1 MKDFNKMAFFD
12 KTKQFIS
19 EVKVEL
25 GKVNWPDR
33 KSVYGSTSVVVA
45 TTAVMTIFL
54 WSMDLIFSFLLGI
67 MFR

>member
-1 MKDFNKMAFFD
+1 MAFFD